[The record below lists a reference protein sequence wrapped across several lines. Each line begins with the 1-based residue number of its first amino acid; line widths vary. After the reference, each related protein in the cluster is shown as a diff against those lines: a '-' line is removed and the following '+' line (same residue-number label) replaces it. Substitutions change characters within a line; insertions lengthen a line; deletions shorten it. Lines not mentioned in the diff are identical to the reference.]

1 MNRLGIAGA
10 TAAFALL
17 FCTSFGKAADMPP
30 PIVQALAPPFVELGS
45 SWYLRGDFAY
55 RQYDNPRVNDGVQ
68 NLTNTGI
75 GEATVLTL
83 GVGKQFNSW
92 FRADVTI
99 DYSFPATFRGNNS
112 CGVACTTADRAELA
126 NIGVFANGYIDLG
139 TWFGVTPYI
148 GAGVGAAHHAI
159 KNYTVDGLQ
168 VNDSGSKWSFAYAA
182 MAGVNYAV
190 SPNLSFDFGYR
201 YVDLGKAR
209 IAPYNFDDLTAH
221 EFKIGF
227 RYLID

>member
-1 MNRLGIAGA
+1 MHRLGIAGA
-10 TAAFALL
+10 TAVFALL

-30 PIVQALAPPFVELGS
+30 PIIQAFAPPFVELGS
-45 SWYLRGDFAY
+45 NWYLRGDFGY
-55 RQYDNPRVNDGVQ
+55 RQNDNPTVNDGVQ
-68 NLTNTGI
+68 TLTNTGI
-75 GEATVLTL
+75 GDAAVVTL

-92 FRADVTI
+92 LRADLTL
-99 DYSFPATFRGNNS
+99 DYSFPATFRGRNA
-112 CGVACTTADRAELA
+112 CGIACITADRAEIA
-126 NIGVFANGYIDLG
+126 TIGTFANGYIDLG

-148 GAGVGAAHHAI
+148 GAGVGAVHHAI

-168 VNDSGSKWSFAYAA
+168 VNNSDSKWSFAWAA
-182 MAGVNYAV
+182 MTGVNYAL
-190 SPNLSFDFGYR
+190 SPNLSIDLGYR

-209 IAPYNFDDLTAH
+209 IAPYTFEDLTAH